1 MKKNTSNTDRII
13 RGFVAIVFIALN
25 LSGAVSFPES
35 ILLWVIAA
43 IFVVTALVGNC
54 PVYTLF
60 GINTHTRKRTI

>member
-43 IFVVTALVGNC
+43 IFVITALVGNC

-60 GINTHTRKRTI
+60 GINTHTGKRTI